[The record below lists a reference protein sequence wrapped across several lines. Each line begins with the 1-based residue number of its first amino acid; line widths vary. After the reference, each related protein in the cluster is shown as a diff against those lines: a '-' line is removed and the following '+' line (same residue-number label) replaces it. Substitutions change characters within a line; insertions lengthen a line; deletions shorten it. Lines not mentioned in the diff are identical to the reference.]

1 MKNKVKKLLLEV
13 SKYMQPRDE
22 INIWNRDGQIEVQY
36 CPAGNVPTNYILD
49 EKEYLTTEMK
59 EIINDLENT
68 NKTRET
74 R

>member
-36 CPAGNVPTNYILD
+36 CPHGNVPTNYILD
-49 EKEYLTTEMK
+49 KGD
-59 EIINDLENT
+59 NQ
-68 NKTRET
+68 
-74 R
+74 